1 MELDEYQ
8 TLKLVQDRMA
18 LKLYSHSNWPDF
30 ITWVKSITSDNFKA
44 FAVASIIEILG
55 DRDNEKA
62 ELLDAK
68 ALIEGT
74 S

>member
-30 ITWVKSITSDNFKA
+30 ITWVKSITQTKF
-44 FAVASIIEILG
+44 
-55 DRDNEKA
+55 
-62 ELLDAK
+62 K
-68 ALIEGT
+68 ALIVQCLDDIVADGDAKKADLLEAKSSIEG
-74 S
+74 